1 MLEPGFGEDAERGG
15 RLEYNLDADS
25 RVSRSS
31 ILGNKLY
38 LPVFEFSLLGT
49 IPARD
54 AASSMR
60 FLGTLPTTI
69 EKMIISN
76 GKETT
81 EQVTRKTMSKSF
93 VSFGLINCIG
103 GIVK

>member
-69 EKMIISN
+69 EKMISN
-76 GKETT
+76 GKGTT